1 MQMKWSLALALAATV
16 VIGPA
21 VASAQLA
28 RPNASGAAIGHVH
41 INARDIEAQSR
52 FWTTLGG
59 RIVQRE
65 KLTLVQFPGIYVILR
80 KQEPTGGTVGSS
92 LNHFG
97 FLVKDFAASV
107 ASWKAAGLD
116 WEPVVNPQVG
126 QGFLNGPDGVRVE
139 IYEDKSITLP
149 MQMHHIH
156 LLVPDPLGA
165 QKWYVER
172 FGATAGTRLG
182 GIGLTRTRFDTV
194 NVPGT
199 EITLSKSTERLVP
212 TKGRSVDHIGFE
224 VTDIDSFVSKLK
236 AAGINTDGDVRTS
249 TNASGLRLVYITD
262 PWGTEIEITEG
273 LATSSASKP

>member
-1 MQMKWSLALALAATV
+1 MQMKWPLALALAVA
-16 VIGPA
+16 IGPA
-21 VASAQLA
+21 GASAQLA
-28 RPNASGAAIGHVH
+28 RPNASGVAIGHVH
-41 INARDIEAQSR
+41 VNARDVEAHAR

-107 ASWKAAGLD
+107 AKWKAAGLD
-116 WEPVVNPQVG
+116 WEPVLNPQVG

-139 IYEDKSITLP
+139 IYEDRSLTVP

-156 LLVPDPLGA
+156 LLVPDPVAA
-165 QKWYVER
+165 QKWYGDR

-182 GIGLTRTRFDTV
+182 GIRLPLTQFDTV

-212 TKGRSVDHIGFE
+212 TRGRSVDHIGFE

-236 AAGINTDGDVRTS
+236 AAGIHTDGDIRTS
-249 TNASGLRLVYITD
+249 PNASGLRIVYLTD

-273 LATSSASKP
+273 LATTPASKP

>member
-1 MQMKWSLALALAATV
+1 MQMKWSLALALAAAV
-16 VIGPA
+16 AIEPA

-41 INARDIEAQSR
+41 INARDVEAQSR

-80 KQEPTGGTVGSS
+80 KQDPTGGTVGSS

-139 IYEDKSITLP
+139 IYEDQSIELP
-149 MQMHHIH
+149 MRMHHIH

-165 QKWYVER
+165 QKWYGER

-182 GIGLTRTRFDTV
+182 GIGLTRTQFDTV

-236 AAGINTDGDVRTS
+236 AAGINTDGDIRTS
-249 TNASGLRLVYITD
+249 TNASGLRIVYITD

-273 LATSSASKP
+273 LATTPASKP

>member
-1 MQMKWSLALALAATV
+1 MPTNWSLALALAAALA
-16 VIGPA
+16 IGPV

-28 RPNASGAAIGHVH
+28 RPNAKGAAIGHVH
-41 INARDIEAQSR
+41 INARDVEAQSR

-80 KQEPTGGTVGSS
+80 KQDPTGGTVGSS

-156 LLVPDPLGA
+156 LLVTDPVRA
-165 QKWYVER
+165 QKWYGER

-182 GIGLTRTRFDTV
+182 GIGLTRTQFDTV

-236 AAGINTDGDVRTS
+236 ATGINTDGDIRTS
-249 TNASGLRLVYITD
+249 TSASGLRIVYITD

-273 LATSSASKP
+273 LATTPASKP

>member
-1 MQMKWSLALALAATV
+1 MQMTWSLALALTGAVA
-16 VIGPA
+16 IGPA
-21 VASAQLA
+21 VASAQLS
-28 RPNASGAAIGHVH
+28 RPNGSGAAIGHVH

-80 KQEPTGGTVGSS
+80 KQEPTGGTAGSS

-107 ASWKAAGLD
+107 AKWKTAGLD
-116 WEPVVNPQVG
+116 WEPVLNPQVG

-139 IYEDKSITLP
+139 IYEDRSITVP

-156 LLVPDPLGA
+156 LLVPDPVAA
-165 QKWYVER
+165 QKWYGEQ

-182 GIGLTRTRFDTV
+182 GIRLPLTQFDTV

-199 EITLSKSTERLVP
+199 EITFSKSTERLVP

-224 VTDIDSFVSKLK
+224 VTDIDAFVSKLK
-236 AAGINTDGDVRTS
+236 AAGINTDGEVKKSAD
-249 TNASGLRLVYITD
+249 ASGLRLCYITD

-273 LATSSASKP
+273 LATTPAYRP